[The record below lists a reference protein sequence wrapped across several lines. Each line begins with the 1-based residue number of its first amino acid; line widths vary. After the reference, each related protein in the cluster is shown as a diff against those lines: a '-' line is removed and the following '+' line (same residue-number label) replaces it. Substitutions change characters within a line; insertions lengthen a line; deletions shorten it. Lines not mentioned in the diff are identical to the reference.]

1 MDYSAALFEYLRNK
15 AIQDEL
21 TFYLA
26 ARDLV
31 LANKIRNEDVW
42 DDEEAAKT
50 ELVLR
55 ELDERIK
62 TREED
67 LEK

>member
-1 MDYSAALFEYLRNK
+1 MDYNVALFEYLRNK

-21 TFYLA
+21 TFYRA

-31 LANKIRNEDVW
+31 LANKIRNEEVW